1 MNPIPYQ
8 GSKRNL
14 APAILERFPGGVD
27 TLYEPFAGSAAVSLA
42 ALRAGKAARVH
53 LNDSLEPLMALWR
66 QIVECPEDISFAY
79 AEIWNRQQPDP
90 AACYERVR
98 AEYNRDPS
106 PDRLLFLLARCV
118 KGAVRF
124 NANGEFNQSAD
135 RRRLGARPT
144 AMRERIAV
152 ASRLLR
158 GRVRLSAV
166 DYAQVLGRATRR
178 DLVYLD
184 PPYQGTSGTRDPR
197 YHQPLDLERFTG
209 EIRKLTVRRVPFLI
223 SLDGRCGKRAYG
235 KQLPQELGLTRIE
248 LHAGRSSQATL
259 SGRSEHT
266 YESLYLSPGLDTGVR
281 QSRGTAA
288 RRTLGRVEKS

>member
-14 APAILERFPGGVD
+14 APAILQHFPGGVD
-27 TLYEPFAGSAAVSLA
+27 TLYEPFAGSAAVTLA
-42 ALRAGKAARVH
+42 ALRAGKAARAH
-53 LNDSLEPLMALWR
+53 LNDSLGPLMALWQ
-66 QIVECPEDISFAY
+66 QIVDSPEEISLAY
-79 AEIWNRQQPDP
+79 ADLWKRQQTDP
-90 AACYERVR
+90 AAGYEGVR
-98 AEYNRDPS
+98 AEYNRNPT

-135 RRRLGARPT
+135 RRRLGARPAT
-144 AMRERIAV
+144 MRERIAV
-152 ASRLLR
+152 TSRLLR
-158 GRVRLSAV
+158 GRVKLSAV
-166 DYAQVLGRATRR
+166 DYARVLGRATRR
-178 DLVYLD
+178 DLIYLD

-197 YHQPLDLERFTG
+197 YYQPLDLDRFVG
-209 EIRKLTVRRVPFLI
+209 EIRKLSERGIPFLI

-235 KQLPQELGLTRIE
+235 KQLPPELGLTRIE

-266 YESLYLSPGLDTGVR
+266 YESLYLSP
-281 QSRGTAA
+281 A
-288 RRTLGRVEKS
+288 LG